1 MKRILIITNYYFPA
15 KKAGGPVKSIKNL
28 VSFLKEKYS
37 FNIITSNRD
46 LDGAILNTKNSED
59 ISYTKNTY
67 EIIYLLLKKINNV
80 DIIYLNSFFSFKYS
94 ILILV
99 LNSLGLCKNKKI
111 LIAPRGELSN
121 GAVSIKKRK
130 KIFYIR
136 CFKYFLKRKNISFHF
151 TTVEEKNEAIAMLG
165 NIKHKVAPN
174 CHDKIPAYIKKKKE
188 RNELKIIYL
197 SRITPKKN
205 LLILSKIL
213 SEINSNIQ
221 FTIVGNIEDSSY
233 FKECMLILNKNKL
246 ITTKYIGAV
255 SPEKTSTLLQDS
267 HLFALLTLNENYGH
281 AIVEALTHSNL
292 VLLSNN
298 TPWSNLS
305 NYNCGIFDP
314 DSIDECKLYINKIF
328 EMDQIEYNQYTYRT
342 YQYISNILSINEKF
356 IEETFSD

>member
-111 LIAPRGELSN
+111 LI
-121 GAVSIKKRK
+121 
-130 KIFYIR
+130 
-136 CFKYFLKRKNISFHF
+136 HF

-255 SPEKTSTLLQDS
+255 SPEKTYTLLQDS

-328 EMDQIEYNQYTYRT
+328 EMDQIEA
-342 YQYISNILSINEKF
+342 LLVMLF
-356 IEETFSD
+356 